1 MVLSYYNERK
11 VIQQETRM
19 SRTLNTFFT
28 RSITNIS
35 TKFNINDSL
44 ERALITELNRPV
56 ARIKVSNQVYDVL
69 TLGIMEAEQS
79 DYHVY
84 AAEDK
89 EEEYRDI
96 ALIEYLIAVLFWSS
110 GKNIMRDVSNRF
122 YATYTVDEIAKMTV
136 HQVQQRLLNIYNDS
150 FAHRTGIVARTLVN
164 DIYNYATTQ
173 TYIDNGTNYFQ
184 FQAVID
190 HRTSDICRMLHGSI
204 FPASVAQ
211 YYRPP
216 LHYRCR
222 SRLIAL
228 QGNNVRNTGML
239 YDNRNFSTL
248 YDANMQPYTSSAI
261 TPTVINQ
268 ELQKMNAFR
277 QQWVLPDELLYEDYS
292 YVRGI
297 LYGL

>member
-11 VIQQETRM
+11 ILQLETRM
-19 SRTLNTFFT
+19 DRTLNTFFI
-28 RSITNIS
+28 RSITSIPN
-35 TKFNINDSL
+35 KYQINDAL
-44 ERALITELNRPV
+44 EHALITELNRPV
-56 ARIKVSNQVYDVL
+56 ARVKVSNNIYDVL
-69 TLGIMEAEQS
+69 TLGIMEADES
-79 DYHVY
+79 DYRVY
-84 AAEDK
+84 AAEDVVD
-89 EEEYRDI
+89 EYRDI

-136 HQVQQRLLNIYNDS
+136 HQVQQRLLNVYNDS

-164 DIYNYATTQ
+164 DIYNYAVIQ
-173 TYIDNGTNYFQ
+173 TNIDSGIDYFQ

-222 SRLIAL
+222 SRMVAL
-228 QGNNVRNTGML
+228 QGNTVRNTGMMF
-239 YDNRNFSTL
+239 DNRNFSTL
-248 YDANMQPYTSSAI
+248 YDGNMRPYTSSTV

-268 ELQKMNAFR
+268 ELQRMNTFR
-277 QQWVLPDELLYEDYS
+277 QRWDLPEDLLYADYS
-292 YVRGI
+292 YVRGN
-297 LYGL
+297 

>member
-19 SRTLNTFFT
+19 SRILNTFFI
-28 RSITNIS
+28 RSITNIPN
-35 TKFNINDSL
+35 KYNINDAL

-56 ARIKVSNQVYDVL
+56 SRIKISNHVYDVL
-69 TLGIMEAEQS
+69 TLGIMDADES

-84 AAEDK
+84 AAEDI
-89 EEEYRDI
+89 EEEYRDA

-122 YATYTVDEIAKMTV
+122 YATYPVDEITKMNV

-164 DIYNYATTQ
+164 DIYNYAVIQ
-173 TYIDNGTNYFQ
+173 SYIETGTNYFQ
-184 FQAVID
+184 FRAVID
-190 HRTSDICRMLHGSI
+190 NRTSDICRMLNGSI
-204 FPASVAQ
+204 FSASEAQ

-228 QGNNVRNTGML
+228 QGNTVRNTDML
-239 YDNRNFSTL
+239 FENRNFTTL
-248 YDANMQPYTSSAI
+248 YDGNMRAYTSDNI
-261 TPTVINQ
+261 TPTVVAQ
-268 ELQKMNAFR
+268 ELQNMNTFR
-277 QQWVLPDELLYEDYS
+277 QRWDLPEDLLYADYS
-292 YVRGI
+292 YVRGN
-297 LYGL
+297 

>member
-1 MVLSYYNERK
+1 MIIVSYYNERK
-11 VIQQETRM
+11 IIQQETRM
-19 SRTLNTFFT
+19 SRILNTFFI
-28 RSITNIS
+28 RSITNIPN
-35 TKFNINDSL
+35 KYNINDAL
-44 ERALITELNRPV
+44 ERALIIELNRPV
-56 ARIKVSNQVYDVL
+56 SRIKISNHVYDVL

-122 YATYTVDEIAKMTV
+122 YATYSVDEIAKMTM

-164 DIYNYATTQ
+164 DIYNYAVIQ
-173 TYIDNGTNYFQ
+173 SYIETGTNYFQ
-184 FQAVID
+184 FRAVID
-190 HRTSDICRMLHGSI
+190 NRTSDICRMLNGSI
-204 FPASVAQ
+204 FSASEAQ

-228 QGNNVRNTGML
+228 QGNTVRNTDML
-239 YDNRNFSTL
+239 YENRNFTTL
-248 YDANMQPYTSSAI
+248 YDGNMRAYTSDNI
-261 TPTVINQ
+261 TPTVVAQ
-268 ELQKMNAFR
+268 ELQNMNTFR
-277 QQWVLPDELLYEDYS
+277 QRWDLPEDLLYADYS
-292 YVRGI
+292 YVRGN
-297 LYGL
+297 

>member
-1 MVLSYYNERK
+1 VIIVSYYNERK
-11 VIQQETRM
+11 IIQQETRM
-19 SRTLNTFFT
+19 SRILNTFFI
-28 RSITNIS
+28 RSITNIPN
-35 TKFNINDSL
+35 KYNINDAL
-44 ERALITELNRPV
+44 ERALIIELNRPV
-56 ARIKVSNQVYDVL
+56 SRIKISNHVYDVL

-122 YATYTVDEIAKMTV
+122 YATYSVDEIAKMTM

-164 DIYNYATTQ
+164 DIYNYAVIQ
-173 TYIDNGTNYFQ
+173 SYIETGTNYFQ
-184 FQAVID
+184 FRAVID
-190 HRTSDICRMLHGSI
+190 NRTSDICRMLNGSI
-204 FPASVAQ
+204 FSASEAQ

-228 QGNNVRNTGML
+228 QGNTVRNTDML
-239 YDNRNFSTL
+239 YENRNFTTL
-248 YDANMQPYTSSAI
+248 YDGNMRAYTSDNI
-261 TPTVINQ
+261 TPTVVAQ
-268 ELQKMNAFR
+268 ELQNMNTFR
-277 QQWVLPDELLYEDYS
+277 QRWDLPEDLLYADYS
-292 YVRGI
+292 YVRGN
-297 LYGL
+297 

>member
-1 MVLSYYNERK
+1 
-11 VIQQETRM
+11 M
-19 SRTLNTFFT
+19 SRILNTFFI
-28 RSITNIS
+28 RSITNIPN
-35 TKFNINDSL
+35 KYNINDAL
-44 ERALITELNRPV
+44 ERALIIELNRPV
-56 ARIKVSNQVYDVL
+56 SRIKISNHVYDVL

-122 YATYTVDEIAKMTV
+122 YATYSVDEIAKMTM

-164 DIYNYATTQ
+164 DIYNYAVIQ
-173 TYIDNGTNYFQ
+173 SYIETGTNYFQ
-184 FQAVID
+184 FRAVID
-190 HRTSDICRMLHGSI
+190 NRTSDICRMLNGSI
-204 FPASVAQ
+204 FSASEAQ

-228 QGNNVRNTGML
+228 QGNTVRNTDML
-239 YDNRNFSTL
+239 YENRNFTTL
-248 YDANMQPYTSSAI
+248 YDGNMRAYTSDNI
-261 TPTVINQ
+261 TPTVVAQ
-268 ELQKMNAFR
+268 ELQNMNTFR
-277 QQWVLPDELLYEDYS
+277 QRWDLPEDLLYADYS
-292 YVRGI
+292 YVRGN
-297 LYGL
+297 

>member
-1 MVLSYYNERK
+1 MVLSYYNEKK
-11 VIQQETRM
+11 VLQLETRM
-19 SRTLNTFFT
+19 SRVLNTFFI
-28 RSITNIS
+28 RSITNIPN
-35 TKFNINDSL
+35 KYNINDAL

-84 AAEDK
+84 AAKDK

-136 HQVQQRLLNIYNDS
+136 HQVQQRLLNVYNDS

-164 DIYNYATTQ
+164 DIYNYAVIQ
-173 TYIDNGTNYFQ
+173 SYIEIGTNYFQ

-190 HRTSDICRMLHGSI
+190 NRTSDICRMLNGSI
-204 FPASVAQ
+204 FPASEAQ
-211 YYRPP
+211 HYRPP

-228 QGNNVRNTGML
+228 QGNTVRNTDML
-239 YDNRNFSTL
+239 YENRNFTTL
-248 YDANMQPYTSSAI
+248 YDGNMRAYTSDNI
-261 TPTVINQ
+261 TPTVVAQ
-268 ELQKMNAFR
+268 ELQNMNTFR
-277 QQWVLPDELLYEDYS
+277 QRWDLPEDLLYADYS
-292 YVRGI
+292 YVRGN
-297 LYGL
+297 

>member
-11 VIQQETRM
+11 VLQLETRM

-44 ERALITELNRPV
+44 ERALIIELNRPV
-56 ARIKVSNQVYDVL
+56 SRIKISNHVYDVL
-69 TLGIMEAEQS
+69 ALGIMEAEQS

-84 AAEDK
+84 AAEDI
-89 EEEYRDI
+89 EEEYRDV

-110 GKNIMRDVSNRF
+110 GKNIMRDVFNRF
-122 YATYTVDEIAKMTV
+122 YATYSVDEIAKMNV

-164 DIYNYATTQ
+164 DIYNYAVIQ
-173 TYIDNGTNYFQ
+173 SYIETGTNYFQ
-184 FQAVID
+184 FRAVID
-190 HRTSDICRMLHGSI
+190 NRTSDICRMLNGSI
-204 FPASVAQ
+204 FSASEAQ

-228 QGNNVRNTGML
+228 QGNTVRNTGMMF
-239 YDNRNFSTL
+239 DNRNFSTL
-248 YDANMQPYTSSAI
+248 YDENMRPYTSSTV
-261 TPTVINQ
+261 TPTVINK
-268 ELQKMNAFR
+268 ELQKMNTFR
-277 QQWVLPDELLYEDYS
+277 QQWDLPDDLLFEDYS

-297 LYGL
+297 LYG

>member
-19 SRTLNTFFT
+19 SRILNTFFI
-28 RSITNIS
+28 RSITNIPN
-35 TKFNINDSL
+35 KYNINDAL

-69 TLGIMEAEQS
+69 TLGIMETEQS

-84 AAEDK
+84 AAKDK

-190 HRTSDICRMLHGSI
+190 HRTSDICRMLHGSVFSADI
-204 FPASVAQ
+204 AQ
-211 YYRPP
+211 HYRPP

-228 QGNNVRNTGML
+228 QGNTVRNTGML
-239 YDNRNFSTL
+239 YENRNFTTL
-248 YDANMQPYTSSAI
+248 YDGNMRAYTSGNI
-261 TPTVINQ
+261 TPTVVVQ
-268 ELQKMNAFR
+268 ELQNMNTFR
-277 QQWVLPDELLYEDYS
+277 QRWDLPEDLLYADYS
-292 YVRGI
+292 YVRGN
-297 LYGL
+297 

>member
-11 VIQQETRM
+11 VIQQETRL

-56 ARIKVSNQVYDVL
+56 SRIKISNHVYDVL
-69 TLGIMEAEQS
+69 TLGIMDADES
-79 DYHVY
+79 DYRVY
-84 AAEDK
+84 AAEDVID
-89 EEEYRDI
+89 EYRDI
-96 ALIEYLIAVLFWSS
+96 AMIEYLIAAIFWSS
-110 GKNIMRDVSNRF
+110 GRNVMRDVSNRF

-136 HQVQQRLLNIYNDS
+136 HQVQQRLLNVYNDS

-164 DIYNYATTQ
+164 DIYNYAVIQ
-173 TYIDNGTNYFQ
+173 SYIETGTNYFQ
-184 FQAVID
+184 FRAVID
-190 HRTSDICRMLHGSI
+190 NRTSDICRMLNGSI
-204 FPASVAQ
+204 FSASEAQ

-228 QGNNVRNTGML
+228 QGNTVRNTDML
-239 YDNRNFSTL
+239 YENRNFTTL
-248 YDANMQPYTSSAI
+248 YDANMNPYTSNSI

-268 ELQKMNAFR
+268 ELQRMNTFR
-277 QQWVLPDELLYEDYS
+277 QQWDLPDDLLFEDYS

-297 LYGL
+297 LYG